1 MRQTPDFSG
10 TWTLHLERSRLEIE
24 KPTTTV
30 FVIEHRDPA
39 LRVTRTH
46 VYGDVSDTLTFEL
59 TTDGRSSTFR
69 HRGIEADMRA
79 RWKGDELV
87 ITMELHLPTTA
98 GHRSSATRWRTAESR
113 SLPTSASKRS
123 STATTTFGSSPARH
137 RVDAHSGVP
146 GL

>member
-87 ITMELHLPTTA
+87 ITMELHLPDDRGTQVVRYQMEDGGVTFVA
-98 GHRSSATRWRTAESR
+98 DERVKTVKHRHHNVWVFTR
-113 SLPTSASKRS
+113 PTS
-123 STATTTFGSSPARH
+123 G
-137 RVDAHSGVP
+137 
-146 GL
+146 